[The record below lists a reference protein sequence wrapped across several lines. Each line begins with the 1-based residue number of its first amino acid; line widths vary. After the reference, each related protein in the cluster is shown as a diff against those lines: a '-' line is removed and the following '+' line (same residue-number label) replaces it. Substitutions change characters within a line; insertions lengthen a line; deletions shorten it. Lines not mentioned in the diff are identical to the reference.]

1 MNTLKYQAHYRRKL
15 PHYQPLRAKLFITY
29 RLAGSLPESIV
40 EKLRQEREK
49 KERELAK
56 IKDIEERRQLRY
68 EFQRRWFAKYDAY
81 LDRAETGPKWL
92 ADPRIAKLVYESI
105 RYRDGKVY
113 DLDCMTI
120 MCNHVH
126 QVIEPLP
133 VAVGQVGNLSE
144 NVGQVGN
151 LPYNGQDAILS
162 YKNNGQVANLS
173 HKNSGQDTILPYSV
187 SKIMHSLKRYTGR
200 QANLILGREG
210 QFWQDE
216 SYDHVVRDEKE
227 YERIVWYI
235 LNNPGKAGLVDS
247 WEKWEWSY
255 CKWL

>member
-1 MNTLKYQAHYRRKL
+1 MNTLQYQAQYRRKL

-29 RLAGSLPESIV
+29 RLAGSLPESVI
-40 EKLRQEREK
+40 EKLRQEREQ

-56 IKDIEERRQLRY
+56 IKDIEEHRQLRY
-68 EFQRRWFAKYDAY
+68 EFQRRWFAKYDNY

-92 ADPRIAKLVYESI
+92 ADPRIAKLVYDSI
-105 RYRDGKVY
+105 RYRDEKVY
-113 DLDCMTI
+113 DLDCLTI
-120 MCNHVH
+120 MSNHVH

-133 VAVGQVGNLSE
+133 AAVGQVVNLSI
-144 NVGQVGN
+144 VGQVGN
-151 LPYNGQDAILS
+151 LP
-162 YKNNGQVANLS
+162 
-173 HKNSGQDTILPYSV
+173 NSGQDTILPCSV

-216 SYDHVVRDEKE
+216 SYDHVVRNEKE
-227 YERIVWYI
+227 YERIIWYI
-235 LNNPGKAGLVDS
+235 LNNPVKAGLADS

>member
-1 MNTLKYQAHYRRKL
+1 MNTLQYQAQYRRKL

-29 RLAGSLPESIV
+29 RLAGSLPESV
-40 EKLRQEREK
+40 MEKLRQEREQ

-56 IKDIEERRQLRY
+56 IKDVEERRQLRY
-68 EFQRRWFAKYDAY
+68 EFERRWFAKYDAY

-92 ADPRIAKLVYESI
+92 SDPRIAKLVYDSI

-113 DLDCMTI
+113 DLDCISI
-120 MCNHVH
+120 MPNHVH
-126 QVIEPLP
+126 QVIEPLAA
-133 VAVGQVGNLSE
+133 AVGQVGNLSK
-144 NVGQVGN
+144 NVRQVVNLPKNVEQLGN
-151 LPYNGQDAILS
+151 LSHNGQDAIL
-162 YKNNGQVANLS
+162 
-173 HKNSGQDTILPYSV
+173 PYSV
-187 SKIMHSLKRYTGR
+187 AKIMHSLKRYTGR

-216 SYDHVVRDEKE
+216 SYDHVVRNEKE
-227 YERIVWYI
+227 YERIIWYI
-235 LNNPGKAGLVDS
+235 LNNPVKAGLVDS